1 MSNAVL
7 LTANTAKKPAFLN
20 TREEMTREKEAVS
33 GNAGAKSARPA
44 PAKAAAA
51 GAAGAATAQPVAAP
65 SAAGAAAAPGLAADT
80 VRSEPST
87 TIPTSSQ
94 AAWGAVEKARN
105 ELTEITNTY
114 SRLRQVYSLAPFKGQ
129 SLFAGILDA
138 SRAEVIGTRLS
149 DATRAKYKMEA
160 IASGNEQVILDVRR
174 ESGEAKAI
182 WAKQEAGATRTAA
195 PQAVIAQEAEPKP
208 LEAAPQP
215 GAPKAAQ
222 GAAAEA
228 PAPEGPAEEAPVA
241 DDSVDLIDYLRRRY
255 FWPLANEIYNTA
267 RDLYVRRDT
276 KVDSTLAFRSCFEAD
291 EDEGFFSA
299 FAKFAST
306 LGTRKEALK
315 HIDRIQG
322 YYFPK
327 VPPHVTGEATRH
339 LLIPDAN
346 KNLKALERS
355 HLPELQES
363 YFTVSDDK
371 DSALDTAVF
380 LKDALEV
387 TKAASEMVI
396 STGTTILTGGNP
408 VAEGLVSG
416 LYSGA
421 LSLAEQASNS
431 SVAEGEFNKAK
442 RALDASGMDPGSPEY
457 KQALAALEAKRK
469 QSEVS
474 WKKVGIDAGVS
485 LAFSA
490 APGIGK
496 WVKGSKVGKGIANKA
511 GAFGNWV
518 KNSGIGKKAAA
529 LGNRFKESGIGQKL
543 GRLKQ
548 GAINLRDT
556 IKRPIDFVK
565 DGITRMAGKA
575 KTAVT
580 DFVGSSWKKLAD
592 SKFGKLV
599 SSGISK
605 LRTITPEWMTKTR
618 NFRETW
624 LGKKLVS
631 GYHKAFDRFS
641 YKRLA
646 ERDLDNSMQ
655 SLLPGFEKGAV
666 TSPEAELIRQEIK
679 ETAEKTGK
687 MSTEQIAEQS
697 LKEKEAARLTELA
710 QVEVFERDLTDTL
723 ADDLAKARA
732 NLFRVAEETQGLPDE
747 IRRPLMEEA
756 KRQWAN
762 LEAKAAA
769 KKELQEASEELVRV
783 ARETQGLPDEVR
795 KPLLDEAKQ
804 KWAEVEAKT
813 AQTDAGRKLAAEM
826 NSEVTEEV
834 QEDLF
839 RAAQHQGSHTKA
851 ITDEEAFNNSFF
863 LNQAGRKDD
872 QVKEFLTAN
881 GNFQDIADKGLEYA
895 AKSSGKAGISDYG
908 ADLLE
913 PLGDKAK
920 EELKKKTNEKVE
932 EKTGIPLKTVT
943 GYLGK
948 AASFVDDP
956 LQFAQDTIKEEYF
969 DEDKL
974 KGMATDTL
982 MHLGEEKEGA
992 GEDE

>member
-44 PAKAAAA
+44 PARA
-51 GAAGAATAQPVAAP
+51 AAGAATAQPVAVP
-65 SAAGAAAAPGLAADT
+65 SVAGAVAAPGVASDT

-182 WAKQEAGATRTAA
+182 WAKQEDGATRTAA

-208 LEAAPQP
+208 QEAAPQP
-215 GAPKAAQ
+215 GSPKAQ
-222 GAAAEA
+222 G
-228 PAPEGPAEEAPVA
+228 PATDTPKPEGTAEEAPVV

-255 FWPLANEIYNTA
+255 FWPLANEIYNTV

-299 FAKFAST
+299 FAKYAST

-339 LLIPDAN
+339 LLIPDAI
-346 KNLKALERS
+346 KNLNALDRS

-363 YFTVSDDK
+363 YFTVSNDK

-431 SVAEGEFNKAK
+431 SVAEGEFKKAK

-457 KQALAALEAKRK
+457 KQALEALENKRK

-496 WVKGSKVGKGIANKA
+496 WVKGSKVAKGFANKA
-511 GAFGNWV
+511 GAVGNWA
-518 KNSGIGKKAAA
+518 KNTGVGKRLTA
-529 LGNRFKESGIGQKL
+529 LGNRITESGVWKKMGQ
-543 GRLKQ
+543 LKRR
-548 GAINLRDT
+548 AINLRDT
-556 IKRPIDFVK
+556 IKRPINFVK
-565 DGITRMAGKA
+565 DGITRIAGKA

-580 DFVGSSWKKLAD
+580 DFVGSGWKKLAD

-605 LRTITPEWMTKTR
+605 LRSITPEWMKKTR

-646 ERDLDNSMQ
+646 KRDLDNSMQ

-666 TSPEAELIRQEIK
+666 TSPEAELLRQEIK
-679 ETAEKTGK
+679 ETAEKTVEKTGK
-687 MSTEQIAEQS
+687 MSTEQLAEQS

-756 KRQWAN
+756 KRQWAD

-943 GYLGK
+943 DYLGK
-948 AASFVDDP
+948 AASFADDP

-974 KGMATDTL
+974 KEMAKDTL

-992 GEDE
+992 EEAE